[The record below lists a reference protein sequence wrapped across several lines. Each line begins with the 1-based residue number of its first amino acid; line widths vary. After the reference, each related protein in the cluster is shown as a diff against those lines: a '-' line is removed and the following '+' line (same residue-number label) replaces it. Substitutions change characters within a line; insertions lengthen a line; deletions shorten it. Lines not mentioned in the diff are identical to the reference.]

1 MTISVL
7 GVAGA
12 GVMGSGVAQSAAQA
26 GLQVILVDVDP
37 AALERS
43 RIRMKHALR
52 LTRMLN
58 DGGGPPVAE
67 TLARVM
73 FTTSLTEL
81 ARAGFVIENIR
92 ERIADKEA
100 LFQQLDELCPAEVC
114 FATNTSAIP
123 VARLAAATRRAPRVL
138 GIHFMNPVP
147 QKPVVELIRGPETDA
162 DSLAIARALLA
173 RMGKEGVE
181 VGDGPGFVNNRV
193 LMLAVNEAIALVA
206 EGVASAGNIDCI
218 FTGCLGHKMGP
229 LATADLI
236 GLDVVRDTL
245 DVLAELAGVKYAP
258 HPHLVAMV
266 DRGALGQKTGEGF
279 FLYPTP

>member
-1 MTISVL
+1 VTIDVL

-26 GLQVILVDVDP
+26 GLEVILVDVDP
-37 AALERS
+37 EALDRS
-43 RIRMKHALR
+43 RLRIKHGLR
-52 LTRMLN
+52 LARMLN

-67 TLARVM
+67 TLARVT
-73 FTTSLTEL
+73 FTTEL
-81 ARAGFVIENIR
+81 AELGRAGFIIENIR

-100 LFQQLDELCPAEVC
+100 LFRQLDELCPAEVC

-147 QKPVVELIRGPETDA
+147 QKPVVELIRGPETCA
-162 DSLAIARALLA
+162 ASLAVARALLA
-173 RMGKEGVE
+173 RMGKEAVE
-181 VGDGPGFVNNRV
+181 VGDGPGFVGNRV
-193 LMLAVNEAIALVA
+193 LMLAVNEAVALVA
-206 EGVASAGNIDCI
+206 EGVAPAGHIDLI
-218 FTGCLGHKMGP
+218 FTRCLGHKMGP

-236 GLDVVRDTL
+236 GLDIVRDTL
-245 DVLAELAGVKYAP
+245 DVLAELAGARYAP

-266 DRGALGQKTGEGF
+266 GRGLLGQKTGEGF
-279 FLYPTP
+279 FPYPTP